1 MAMTLEERYKG
12 KPKLLKFYK
21 EKLLEPGWA
30 GELDDV
36 ELAYIKSRLKKSGW
50 LRHRWGSVTKEFL
63 SATSGRWQEMA
74 CNAFRAHFQLHF
86 SQERKPPIGNL

>member
-50 LRHRWGSVTKEFL
+50 LRHRWGF
-63 SATSGRWQEMA
+63 
-74 CNAFRAHFQLHF
+74 CNQRISIRHIREVARNGL
-86 SQERKPPIGNL
+86 